1 MANQQSDEA
10 MRQRQ
15 MQAQM
20 TNQQKDMSYADRK
33 LQSQMANQQADLAS
47 DQLNQQARIANQQVD
62 LQTASAILGGAE
74 KDADMRLHVDQLNR
88 QLDMQ
93 ALQADRAVSAQRVGL
108 EKATSADPFM
118 AITGRNFSGSQ
129 GGQNVYGSGAGLGAT
144 PTLYNAGQ
152 GIEYMSNANANLA
165 NYQANVY
172 GAQAGAQAGMMGAL
186 IGAGGSMASAGI
198 TRCWVA
204 REVYGENNPMWL
216 LFRDWLDTESPAW
229 FRATYLKFGERFA
242 KFIKNKPR
250 LKRIIRKWMT
260 SKVREVI

>member
-1 MANQQSDEA
+1 
-10 MRQRQ
+10 

-20 TNQQKDMSYADRK
+20 TNQQKDMSYADRR
-33 LQSQMANQQADLAS
+33 LQSQMANQQTNLAQN
-47 DQLNQQARIANQQVD
+47 QLNQQAQIANQQVD

-74 KDADMRLHVDQLNR
+74 KDADMRLHADQLNA

-144 PTLYNAGQ
+144 PSLYNAGQ
-152 GIEYMSNANANLA
+152 GIEYMSNASANLA

-172 GAQAGAQAGMMGAL
+172 GAQAGAQAGMFGAVV
-186 IGAGGSMASAGI
+186 GAGGSMASAGI
-198 TRCWVA
+198 SRCWVA

-216 LFRDWLDTESPAW
+216 LFRDWLDTESPSW
-229 FRATYLKFGERFA
+229 FKATYLKYGERFA

-250 LKRIIRKWMT
+250 LKKIIRTWMT
-260 SKVREVI
+260 SRIKGAN